1 MYPKTP
7 CTCQLGHGQFHPL
20 GMNVQPQVSWQGL
33 DQRLFVGALR
43 KMNTKIL
50 EEDSIVNEPEEF
62 RELAGHGGLGFPSP
76 AP

>member
-1 MYPKTP
+1 
-7 CTCQLGHGQFHPL
+7 
-20 GMNVQPQVSWQGL
+20 MNVQPQVSWQGL